1 MTPLL
6 DLHIFTNATA
16 SAPSTLMI
24 EETYASFRDRFS
36 VDLSVTVWCDEH
48 PFVEVASDYRINL
61 ARMFPRVVPTQSLSD
76 GYVQAVRTSQADYMF
91 MLEHDW
97 EFLPTIT
104 HGLEDI
110 VNLMRDQGLL
120 HLRFNKRTNVAKK
133 SDRDL
138 QPVTHAAIP
147 YCTTGFLSNNPHII
161 DREQYIQRALPFI
174 TVREKSFGIEKDVS
188 LAKLTGAIYGGLD
201 HPAAVRHTDGKNY
214 RI

>member
-1 MTPLL
+1 MSGSL

-16 SAPSTLMI
+16 SAPATRMI
-24 EETYASFRDRFS
+24 EETYASFRHKFA
-36 VDLSVTVWCDEH
+36 VDLPVTVWCDTH
-48 PFVEVASDYRINL
+48 PFVDSAPAYLANL
-61 ARMFPRVVPTQSLSD
+61 STIFPCVVPTQSLSD
-76 GYVQAVRTSQADYMF
+76 GYVQAVRNSQADYMF

-104 HGLEDI
+104 HPLSDI
-110 VNLMRDQGLL
+110 VNMMRDQGLL
-120 HLRFNKRTNVAKK
+120 HLRFNKRSNVAKK

-138 QPVTHAAIP
+138 QPVAHAVVP
-147 YCTTGFLSNNPHII
+147 YCTTGFLSNNPHVI
-161 DREQYIQRALPFI
+161 DRRQYVQRALPFI

-214 RI
+214 SI